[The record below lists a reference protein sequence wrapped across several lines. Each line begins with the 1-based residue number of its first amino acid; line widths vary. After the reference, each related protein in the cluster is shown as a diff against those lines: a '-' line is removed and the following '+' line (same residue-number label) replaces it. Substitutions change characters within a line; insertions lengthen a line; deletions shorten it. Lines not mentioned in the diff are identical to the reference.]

1 MYPPDPL
8 SSLGSQEE
16 CLREESRY
24 HYLNCLVTIAK
35 TKLDRAE
42 KEKKCQSGDSTR
54 IMRDFASFKE
64 LYGHKI
70 TQQEQLTK
78 QLRRQQKELKE
89 TAGAM
94 TNQKSNF
101 RDLQRLLDAKSKALS
116 AGDGMGSPVGSS
128 GIRFESESKSGG
140 NYMTME

>member
-1 MYPPDPL
+1 MTTTQD
-8 SSLGSQEE
+8 E

-24 HYLNCLVTIAK
+24 HYLNCLVTIAR

-42 KEKKCQSGDSTR
+42 QEKKFQSGDSSR
-54 IMRDFASFKE
+54 MMRDFASFKE

-101 RDLQRLLDAKSKALS
+101 RDLQRLLDAKMACAS
-116 AGDGMGSPVGSS
+116 GETVGSPMGSS
-128 GIRFESESKSGG
+128 GIRFDSDSKQGGGG
-140 NYMTME
+140 NFMTME

>member
-1 MYPPDPL
+1 MFMQLTHHISPL
-8 SSLGSQEE
+8 FHFYQEE

-35 TKLDRAE
+35 TKLERAE
-42 KEKKCQSGDSTR
+42 QEKKFQSGDSSR
-54 IMRDFASFKE
+54 MMRDFASFKE

-70 TQQEQLTK
+70 TQQEQLVK

-101 RDLQRLLDAKSKALS
+101 RDLKKLLDAKEQIRN
-116 AGDGMGSPVGSS
+116 GQGMGSPMGSS
-128 GIRFESESKSGG
+128 GIRFD
-140 NYMTME
+140 